1 MKLRR
6 FADPEAF
13 LKAGRAHLLAEEAR
27 TGLLHG
33 IVQQL
38 ARGAHRREEAY
49 LALLEDGGEV
59 VGAAVRTPPWKL
71 VLGPMSDAGIEKVVA
86 DLLEADP
93 TLPEAMAPAST
104 FAPFLARWT
113 AATGAR
119 ATAGMA
125 QKLYR
130 LDAVTPTEA
139 PGRMRHPRDAER
151 GLLVEWANGFH
162 RDIGLRLH
170 GSLDTIIDAHLREQT
185 LRVWEDESGA
195 PVSMAVG
202 AQRGPTSAR
211 IAFVYTP
218 PEQRRRGY
226 AGALVAAIAEEQL
239 AKGRSFVT
247 LFTERENPTS
257 NHIYQQVGFR
267 FVEDFEEA
275 RFSYG

>member
-1 MKLRR
+1 
-6 FADPEAF
+6 
-13 LKAGRAHLLAEEAR
+13 
-27 TGLLHG
+27 
-33 IVQQL
+33 
-38 ARGAHRREEAY
+38 
-49 LALLEDGGEV
+49 
-59 VGAAVRTPPWKL
+59 
-71 VLGPMSDAGIEKVVA
+71 
-86 DLLEADP
+86 
-93 TLPEAMAPAST
+93 
-104 FAPFLARWT
+104 
-113 AATGAR
+113 
-119 ATAGMA
+119 
-125 QKLYR
+125 
-130 LDAVTPTEA
+130 
-139 PGRMRHPRDAER
+139 
-151 GLLVEWANGFH
+151 
-162 RDIGLRLH
+162 
-170 GSLDTIIDAHLREQT
+170 
-185 LRVWEDESGA
+185 EDESGA